1 MGDRSVTLRLG
12 RFHKPRHYFY
22 ATATAGCGGT
32 VRTFIVQFQ
41 RLVTYCLVYPV
52 KVEPS
57 SGAAPESSRYE
68 CEVLLVETT
77 TAVVRQLGT
86 APSSPAWKA
95 EILLLN
101 DWRI

>member
-1 MGDRSVTLRLG
+1 
-12 RFHKPRHYFY
+12 
-22 ATATAGCGGT
+22 
-32 VRTFIVQFQ
+32 
-41 RLVTYCLVYPV
+41 
-52 KVEPS
+52 VEPS

-77 TAVVRQLGT
+77 TAVVCQLGI